1 MAHLRIRHWHNAYT
15 VPAAH
20 PAPAALGH
28 QLDGLAPKVAQA
40 LADQLDALGLDDDAV
55 VLLPRLEIDCEIDTA
70 CPGEQIVRHWSR
82 QLALAVARAV
92 ADPAGDAMQMPSRA
106 AYHAR
111 FIERLLRGDGWDSWL
126 FHRFAGLR
134 MLPAAAAIRTLL
146 TEDAATGRATL
157 ALLDGASWPTLLA
170 ALGEREAVRILC
182 RWHEQESHG
191 ADAGH
196 LDPAAGAWRAASPGR
211 VPAPLLALWLLA
223 HGGAAQ
229 PAGIG
234 AVCWLAALLSMP
246 DDMAAGELAR
256 MATRGV
262 IAVTDKGPA
271 LSTDA
276 DWLLLLATTPQAVR
290 AAMAPLASQARQ
302 LRHDRVPATTDAA
315 PEQLDAPFGGL
326 AWLLPALHDLSDRHD
341 LHDPCDPCDAGW
353 ATALPPPPAGA
364 GSARDLAVLLA
375 LSIAAGHRGEQVW
388 RDPFW
393 RTFLRV
399 APGVA
404 LPALHDW
411 LAAADP
417 GAPALALATT
427 LRRCAFTGAAR
438 LRLPAGATRIEVWVE
453 PGSACRLHAATPPA
467 NLADLG
473 DLAESAPLPFAMRL
487 RLTRLLR
494 QDLAL
499 LRASPVLAAL
509 PPAWQDTFAT
519 LAQAALRRTAF
530 RIPGAACCTLPYLF
544 HNVLDTRGE
553 ARREDSTA
561 AAWTLLLRRPPLHVL
576 LSLNGMARLRLTW
589 PGQRQL
595 ALHCTE

>member
-1 MAHLRIRHWHNAYT
+1 MAHLRIRHWHNDYT
-15 VPAAH
+15 APGSH

-28 QLDGLAPKVAQA
+28 QLDALAPQLAQA

-55 VLLPRLEIDCEIDTA
+55 VLLPRLEIECEIDTA
-70 CPGEQIVRHWSR
+70 CPGEQVVRHWSR
-82 QLALAVARAV
+82 QLALAFAHAL
-92 ADPAGDAMQMPSRA
+92 ADPAGDAVRMPSRA

-134 MLPAAAAIRTLL
+134 MLPAGAAIRTLL

-157 ALLDGASWPTLLA
+157 ALLDEASWPMLLA
-170 ALGEREAVRILC
+170 ALGEREAVRILY
-182 RWHEQESHG
+182 RWHEQEREATEAG
-191 ADAGH
+191 ALG
-196 LDPAAGAWRAASPGR
+196 PAASAWRQAPPGR
-211 VPAPLLALWLLA
+211 VAPPLLALWLLA

-229 PAGIG
+229 SAGIG
-234 AVCWLAALLSMP
+234 ALCWLAALLSMP
-246 DDMAAGELAR
+246 DDMATGELAR
-256 MATRGV
+256 MATHGV
-262 IAVTDKGPA
+262 IDKMPA
-271 LSTDA
+271 LATDP
-276 DWLLLLATTPQAVR
+276 DWLLRLATTPQPVR
-290 AAMAPLASQARQ
+290 AAMASLAAQARQ
-302 LRHDRVPATTDAA
+302 MPQDRAQPATGAA
-315 PEQLDAPFGGL
+315 QESLDAPFGGL
-326 AWLLPALHDLSDRHD
+326 AWLLPALHDLCD
-341 LHDPCDPCDAGW
+341 LCDSGW
-353 ATALPPPPAGA
+353 ASALPAPPAGA

-375 LSIAAGHRGEQVW
+375 LAIAAGHRGERVW

-393 RTFLRV
+393 RTFLQV
-399 APGVA
+399 APGFA

-411 LAAADP
+411 LADADAC
-417 GAPALALATT
+417 APARALAAT

-438 LRLPAGATRIEVWVE
+438 LRVPAGATRTEVWIE
-453 PGSACRLHAATPPA
+453 PGSACRLHAMAPPA
-467 NLADLG
+467 
-473 DLAESAPLPFAMRL
+473 DLAESAPLTFAMRL

-509 PPAWQDTFAT
+509 PPGWQDLFAT

-544 HNVLDTRGE
+544 ANVLDTRGE
-553 ARREDSTA
+553 ARRDGAAA
-561 AAWTLLLRRPPLHVL
+561 AAWTLSLRRPPLHVL